1 MCIACELGY
10 WSMVD
15 ALEAERSASR
25 KKAAPSDVEGFGCE
39 QVIEQPK
46 RARRRRP
53 QRPADES
60 TP

>member
-15 ALEAERSASR
+15 ALEAERSASK
-25 KKAAPSDVEGFGCE
+25 KKATPSDKEGFVCE
-39 QVIEQPK
+39 PAIEEPK
-46 RARRRRP
+46 RSRRRRP